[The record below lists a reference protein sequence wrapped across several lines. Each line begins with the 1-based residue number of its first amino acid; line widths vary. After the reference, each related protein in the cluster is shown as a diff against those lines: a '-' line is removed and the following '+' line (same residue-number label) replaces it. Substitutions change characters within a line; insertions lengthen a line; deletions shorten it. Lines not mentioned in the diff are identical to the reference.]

1 MSLESELYFSLPET
15 KIFKLNEKCKEET
28 DFFCTFVKYFC
39 ESFQSFLV
47 VSLKFAVEG
56 YPVGYHGICELIYV
70 KL

>member
-28 DFFCTFVKYFC
+28 DFFCTFVNPFNR
-39 ESFQSFLV
+39 FLV

>member
-15 KIFKLNEKCKEET
+15 KIFKLNEKSKAET
-28 DFFCTFVKYFC
+28 DFFCTFVNPFM
-39 ESFQSFLV
+39 
-47 VSLKFAVEG
+47 KFAVEG

>member
-15 KIFKLNEKCKEET
+15 KIFKLNEKSKAET
-28 DFFCTFVKYFC
+28 DFFCTFV
-39 ESFQSFLV
+39 V

-56 YPVGYHGICELIYV
+56 YPVGYHGICELMYV